1 MRGGWSRAWVQ
12 RREQCVTSLQRSG
25 QRIHRRATPKPCSSE
40 RIPREEARM
49 VRLVLAIDEAILVR
63 MGRLRSAA
71 MTLAMKTFT
80 RLGDA
85 LSWVFAALVLI
96 AAGGQASRTGLR
108 LGIAAALGAVLGVL
122 CGGVTRMVL

>member
-1 MRGGWSRAWVQ
+1 
-12 RREQCVTSLQRSG
+12 
-25 QRIHRRATPKPCSSE
+25 
-40 RIPREEARM
+40 M

-108 LGIAAALGAVLGVL
+108 LRIAAALAALVPQVFKRLSPRARP
-122 CGGVTRMVL
+122 TRGIVGLPALAENPDALSLPS

>member
-1 MRGGWSRAWVQ
+1 MQPESHAAP
-12 RREQCVTSLQRSG
+12 REYPG
-25 QRIHRRATPKPCSSE
+25 
-40 RIPREEARM
+40 EEARM
-49 VRLVLAIDEAILVR
+49 VGLVLAIDEAILVR

-108 LGIAAALGAVLGVL
+108 LGIAAPLAALVSQLFKRLWRPARPPVGIVGFTPPAQNP
-122 CGGVTRMVL
+122 